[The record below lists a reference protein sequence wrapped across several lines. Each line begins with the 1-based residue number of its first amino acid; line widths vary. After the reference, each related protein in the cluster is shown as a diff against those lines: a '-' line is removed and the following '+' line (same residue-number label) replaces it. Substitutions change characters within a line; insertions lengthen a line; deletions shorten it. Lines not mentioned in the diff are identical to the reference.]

1 MKVRSNDSRKTD
13 ELDLDIEALKDLTP
27 SSALADQ
34 VRGGVTSRVARANY
48 CECGSM

>member
-1 MKVRSNDSRKTD
+1 MKVRSDDNRKID
-13 ELDLDIEALKDLTP
+13 ELDLAIEALKDLTP

-48 CECGSM
+48 YECWSM